1 MDLEA
6 KLTRLNA
13 FVRYASFPLHTEA
26 VTCPNTDGTFDIYIN
41 DRLSLCKQQAAIKHE
56 LNHIEQDHFYNDIKE
71 IKAIEAEADLV
82 LVFN

>member
-1 MDLEA
+1 MLT
-6 KLTRLNA
+6 KLSA

-26 VTCPNTDGTFDIYIN
+26 VTCPNADGTFDIYIN

-56 LNHIEQDHFYNDIKE
+56 LNHIEQDHLYNDIKE
-71 IKAIEAEADLV
+71 IETIEAEADLA